1 MDDTRIVEL
10 FLARDEAAIA
20 ETAAKYG
27 ARLNALALRVVTDP
41 REAEECVND
50 AYLRAWELIP
60 PAEPVDHLFAFLGRI
75 VRGLAI
81 DRVRAAS
88 SRKRSAVLVELTK
101 ELSECLPSG
110 KAVEQEAEA
119 NELAALINGYV
130 KGLPQEKQYV
140 FLRRYWYFDSIAD
153 IASSTGSREGR
164 IKTEL
169 FRLRKGL
176 KAYLERNGYT
186 V

>member
-10 FLARDEAAIA
+10 FLARDESAIA

-27 ARLNALALRVVTDP
+27 PRLTALALRVISDP

-60 PAEPVDHLFAFLGRI
+60 PAEPRDHLFAFLGKI

-88 SRKRSAVLVELTK
+88 SQKRSAVLVELTK

-110 KAVEQEAEA
+110 AGVEQEAEA
-119 NELAALINGYV
+119 NELAALISAFINA
-130 KGLPQEKQYV
+130 LSEEKRLI
-140 FLRRYWYFDSIAD
+140 FLRRYWYFDSVAEVAAVMGI
-153 IASSTGSREGR
+153 SQSKV
-164 IKTEL
+164 KTEL
-169 FRLRKGL
+169 FRMRKKL